1 MEQTTARQ
9 RVELELKE
17 YQEKISKAM
26 DFAVKNRG
34 KLNEA
39 ETMLLNLQIGY
50 MKKTCEV
57 LKARL
62 SIWREL

>member
-1 MEQTTARQ
+1 MGQTTARQ
-9 RVELELKE
+9 RVELELKD

-26 DFAVKNRG
+26 DFVVKNRG

>member
-1 MEQTTARQ
+1 MEKTTAKQ
-9 RVELELKE
+9 RVELEIKE
-17 YQEKISKAM
+17 NQDKISKAM
-26 DFAVKNRG
+26 DFVIKNKD

-39 ETMLLNLQIGY
+39 EIMLLNLQIGY
-50 MKKTCEV
+50 MKKTNEV

>member
-9 RVELELKE
+9 RVELELKD